1 MAGSVEFIYDERL
14 EILWV
19 EVVREARE
27 RDRKRCRRGVESDWN
42 VGRDHVGIAAV
53 GARLEEGNLT
63 TTRGNSTRRS
73 TDPSVWT
80 AAS

>member
-1 MAGSVEFIYDERL
+1 VDAIGLAESVEFIHDERL

-53 GARLEEGNLT
+53 STILETNV
-63 TTRGNSTRRS
+63 RGCIL
-73 TDPSVWT
+73 W
-80 AAS
+80 A